1 LIYILKSGN
10 LFLIEVKGIL
20 SLIENDKKKSGKE
33 NEARLLLFLQQ
44 RGVTFLWNYQRELSE
59 LYNCKVHLIPVG
71 FCVLVK
77 QINDGKLMKAR
88 DSVLFD
94 YIFSFQYVG
103 RVKISKKNR
112 FY

>member
-44 RGVTFLWNYQRELSE
+44 RGVTFLWS
-59 LYNCKVHLIPVG
+59 CKVRLIPIG

-88 DSVLFD
+88 NPVLFD
-94 YIFSFQYVG
+94 YGS
-103 RVKISKKNR
+103 
-112 FY
+112 